1 MPPAEAGRLEFG
13 AISSGVERHVDIVEV
28 AGSKPASPTKSCFAA
43 LLQSNKTPDSFEKI
57 EVLPVVYSTPG
68 I

>member
-1 MPPAEAGRLEFG
+1 
-13 AISSGVERHVDIVEV
+13 
-28 AGSKPASPTKSCFAA
+28 

-57 EVLPVVYSTPG
+57 EDLPVVYSTPG

>member
-1 MPPAEAGRLEFG
+1 
-13 AISSGVERHVDIVEV
+13 
-28 AGSKPASPTKSCFAA
+28 